1 LDDILI
7 ATLRTFDK
15 YFGKLYGDETEQR
28 VIKMLEANNNERL
41 SILENFISDFGISLN
56 QEISYRGY
64 HFIKRN
70 KFIIF
75 DKGTFSAI
83 VDDDYIYFETKQIKE
98 LIHDKLNFNNVNIC
112 TDVLKAYDCL
122 TINDWNSKC
131 YRFHVQNSA
140 GEPYMLYTYGISKKL
155 INTENRKKL
164 ELSDYQKFIL
174 EYSELEES
182 GILPLGVTVD
192 GRYIGKD
199 ISYKNKSNDSI
210 FITGQS
216 GQGKSFYA
224 TNLLPSLAMLGSR
237 MLVFDVSES
246 FTHDEILRA
255 LPKEVVN
262 ALFEFIDIGRGQRK
276 LPVNPLYIGDC
287 LNLPAKKRRIMSFI
301 KAGCKLDKDETKIV
315 EGIIANTLKKKMT

>member
-1 LDDILI
+1 
-7 ATLRTFDK
+7 
-15 YFGKLYGDETEQR
+15 
-28 VIKMLEANNNERL
+28 M
-41 SILENFISDFGISLN
+41 
-56 QEISYRGY
+56 
-64 HFIKRN
+64 
-70 KFIIF
+70 
-75 DKGTFSAI
+75 
-83 VDDDYIYFETKQIKE
+83 
-98 LIHDKLNFNNVNIC
+98 
-112 TDVLKAYDCL
+112 
-122 TINDWNSKC
+122 
-131 YRFHVQNSA
+131 QNSA

-192 GRYIGKD
+192 GRYVGKD

-301 KAGCKLDKDETKIV
+301 KAVCKLDKDETKIV
-315 EGIIANTLKKKMT
+315 EGIIANTLKKKK